1 MIPHDLCLQVL
12 FIESFFST
20 VFCLDIKDDK
30 FDAVLNDHLFEM
42 QTKLIPLFL

>member
-1 MIPHDLCLQVL
+1 MAA
-12 FIESFFST
+12 FESFFST
-20 VFCLDIKDDK
+20 VFCLDIKEDK